1 LQDVASEWKQ
11 LRYDPPSYLEHLQ
24 DIFEG
29 VAVDGT
35 SSYVPGQPEQHD
47 AEEDDGPHHFDF
59 PTDETPRS
67 TGSNKR
73 GSSTSTTGAS
83 PSKKSKSVYFNMF
96 RSMVQQNSEV
106 SGTKLQMMK
115 ERQAEKKM
123 KEQQETTQHEAA
135 IQWGLEAGIEPG
147 SPEFLA
153 LGYLCERPI
162 MMRLFFKCQTPEQ
175 RIAFIRRYMKAE
187 NLD

>member
-1 LQDVASEWKQ
+1 VASDWKQ

-35 SSYVPGQPEQHD
+35 TSYVPGQPEEHD
-47 AEEDDGPHHFDF
+47 AEEEDVPPCFEV
-59 PTDETPRS
+59 PAEESPRS
-67 TGSNKR
+67 TSSNKR
-73 GSSTSTTGAS
+73 ASSTSTSTTGAS
-83 PSKKSKSVYFNMF
+83 PSKKSKSAYFNMF
-96 RSMVQQNSEV
+96 RSMVKQNSEV

-123 KEQQETTQHEAA
+123 KEQQESTQHEAV
-135 IQWGLEAGIEPG
+135 IQCTLEAGIEPG
-147 SPEFLA
+147 SPEYLA
-153 LGYLCERPI
+153 LGYLCGSAI
-162 MMRLFFKCQTPEQ
+162 MTRLFLKCQTHEQ